1 MTTANRRPLA
11 LIILDG
17 WGVSDKSDGNAV
29 ALANTP
35 YYDEICAGIPGRN
48 SRRPAK
54 ASGSPTALPEAEAG
68 HLNIGAG
75 RIVQTDI
82 ARIARSIRTGDFA
95 EQRAAARDGICRGRR
110 EAGAI

>member
-35 YYDEICAGIPGRN
+35 YYDEICPV
-48 SRRPAK
+48 SLDK
-54 ASGSPTALPEAEAG
+54 L
-68 HLNIGAG
+68 
-75 RIVQTDI
+75 
-82 ARIARSIRTGDFA
+82 
-95 EQRAAARDGICRGRR
+95 AAAGESVGLADGAPGS
-110 EAGAI
+110 AA